1 MDQRKIQISEIETYN
16 NKLTNIKSE
25 LESKLNEY
33 TNQLNSLSNEN
44 AIEGAVKS
52 QLDSFCSDIK
62 TFLNT
67 EVSQKLEAFTS
78 LVKKDIEAAK
88 ATDSSTASKIGNIL
102 GTANSTSG
110 PSLSNMVSGTAVNYM
125 MNQANSAQAMGN
137 AISQGMNNLDRMTG
151 QAINSAAQGV
161 QSAGKAIGNT
171 ATNAYNA
178 TAQGVQ
184 SAGKAI
190 GNAATNAYNA
200 TAQGVQSVGKAIGNT
215 ATNAYNAAA
224 QGVQGAYNNT
234 VRFGDSIGKGIEAG
248 FVAYNN
254 NMHK

>member
-110 PSLSNMVSGTAVNYM
+110 PSLSNMVSGTSVNYM

-200 TAQGVQSVGKAIGNT
+200 TAQGVQSAGKAIGNT

>member
-161 QSAGKAIGNT
+161 QSPGKAIGNT

-190 GNAATNAYNA
+190 GNTATNAYNA
-200 TAQGVQSVGKAIGNT
+200 TAQGVQSAGKAIGNT

>member
-171 ATNAYNA
+171 AT
-178 TAQGVQ
+178 AQGVQ
-184 SAGKAI
+184 GAGKAI

-200 TAQGVQSVGKAIGNT
+200 TAQGVQSAGKAIGNT

>member
-200 TAQGVQSVGKAIGNT
+200 TAQGVQSAGKAIGNT

>member
-161 QSAGKAIGNT
+161 QSAGKAIGN
-171 ATNAYNA
+171 
-178 TAQGVQ
+178 
-184 SAGKAI
+184 
-190 GNAATNAYNA
+190 AATNAYNA

>member
-200 TAQGVQSVGKAIGNT
+200 
-215 ATNAYNAAA
+215 AA

>member
-88 ATDSSTASKIGNIL
+88 TTDSSTASKIGNIL
-102 GTANSTSG
+102 GTGNSTSG

-151 QAINSAAQGV
+151 QAIN
-161 QSAGKAIGNT
+161 
-171 ATNAYNA
+171 A

-190 GNAATNAYNA
+190 GSAATNAYNA
-200 TAQGVQSVGKAIGNT
+200 TAQGVQGT
-215 ATNAYNAAA
+215 
-224 QGVQGAYNNT
+224 YNNT
-234 VRFGDSIGKGIEAG
+234 VKFGDSVSKGIEAG

>member
-33 TNQLNSLSNEN
+33 TNKLNSLSNEN

-67 EVSQKLEAFTS
+67 EVSPKLEAFTS

-102 GTANSTSG
+102 GTGNSTSG
-110 PSLSNMVSGTAVNYM
+110 PSLSNMVSGSSINYM

-151 QAINSAAQGV
+151 QAINSAAEGV
-161 QSAGKAIGNT
+161 RSAGKAIGNA
-171 ATNAYNA
+171 ATSAYNT

-184 SAGKAI
+184 SEGKAI

-200 TAQGVQSVGKAIGNT
+200 TAQGVQ
-215 ATNAYNAAA
+215 
-224 QGVQGAYNNT
+224 GAYNNT
-234 VRFGDSIGKGIEAG
+234 VKFGDSVSKGIEAG
-248 FVAYNN
+248 IVTYNN

>member
-1 MDQRKIQISEIETYN
+1 
-16 NKLTNIKSE
+16 
-25 LESKLNEY
+25 
-33 TNQLNSLSNEN
+33 
-44 AIEGAVKS
+44 
-52 QLDSFCSDIK
+52 
-62 TFLNT
+62 
-67 EVSQKLEAFTS
+67 
-78 LVKKDIEAAK
+78 
-88 ATDSSTASKIGNIL
+88 
-102 GTANSTSG
+102 
-110 PSLSNMVSGTAVNYM
+110 
-125 MNQANSAQAMGN
+125 MGN

-151 QAINSAAQGV
+151 QAINSTAQGV

-184 SAGKAI
+184 SA
-190 GNAATNAYNA
+190 
-200 TAQGVQSVGKAIGNT
+200 GKAIGNT

>member
-88 ATDSSTASKIGNIL
+88 TTDSSTASKIGNIL
-102 GTANSTSG
+102 GTGNSTSG

-151 QAINSAAQGV
+151 QAINATAQGV
-161 QSAGKAIGNT
+161 QSAGKAI
-171 ATNAYNA
+171 NA

-190 GNAATNAYNA
+190 GSAATNAYNSTAQGVQSAGKAIGSAATNAYNA
-200 TAQGVQSVGKAIGNT
+200 TAQGVQ
-215 ATNAYNAAA
+215 
-224 QGVQGAYNNT
+224 GAYNNT
-234 VRFGDSIGKGIEAG
+234 VKFGDSVSKGIEAG